1 VTSVGMVSIE
11 AGGDKLVDQDSY
23 SYILACVYLGA
34 DSREELLARYAELL
48 DAMPLEVEHREAA

>member
-1 VTSVGMVSIE
+1 MVSIE